1 MDIFLKR
8 HILAKQ
14 TQEESIELNNQ
25 KSTKE
30 SKFIIKSLSTFI
42 KKKKKS
48 KLDCFTG
55 KFNKTPKE

>member
-42 KKKKKS
+42 KKKKIKAR
-48 KLDCFTG
+48 LLHW
-55 KFNKTPKE
+55 